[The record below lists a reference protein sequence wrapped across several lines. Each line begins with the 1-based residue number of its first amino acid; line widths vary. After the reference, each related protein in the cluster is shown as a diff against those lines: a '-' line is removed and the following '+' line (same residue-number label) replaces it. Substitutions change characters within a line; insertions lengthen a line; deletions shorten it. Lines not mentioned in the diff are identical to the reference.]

1 MRAANVSTFRHPD
14 IVVMVVHT
22 QPGANKIHTMPSF
35 QQQSTQKKH
44 GPFWLVIFFYQ
55 KDPKNK
61 KRCFF
66 VVLYCFSASSD
77 GGTLDT
83 VLLVYGFVGCKCH
96 QLRQLR
102 SDEVT
107 K

>member
-44 GPFWLVIFFYQ
+44 GPFWLVIFFTKKIQ
-55 KDPKNK
+55 KTK
-61 KRCFF
+61 KGVFSLFCTVFQPALMAGLLTRFF
-66 VVLYCFSASSD
+66 LFMALLAASVINSD
-77 GGTLDT
+77 
-83 VLLVYGFVGCKCH
+83 
-96 QLRQLR
+96 
-102 SDEVT
+102 SSEVT